1 MLSERILLR
10 KDDAPI
16 YSLCAADS
24 RYKHRAVCLVWSIAT
39 AESQGMP
46 QSTWSDSKSD
56 KTFSVGEL
64 AGVAQIA
71 VVLAILADNA
81 RIVSSGLFELDV
93 GADLFGNGCRVF
105 P

>member
-1 MLSERILLR
+1 MTLQFAALALLASVTNIGRLAQFCALSLL
-10 KDDAPI
+10 KV
-16 YSLCAADS
+16 
-24 RYKHRAVCLVWSIAT
+24 RACLKTLDLIARMTRFSI
-39 AESQGMP
+39 
-46 QSTWSDSKSD
+46 SK
-56 KTFSVGEL
+56 F

-93 GADLFGNGCRVF
+93 GADFFGNGCRVF

>member
-1 MLSERILLR
+1 MTLQLAALALLAPVTNIGRLAQFGALSLQ
-10 KDDAPI
+10 KVGA
-16 YSLCAADS
+16 
-24 RYKHRAVCLVWSIAT
+24 CLKALGLIARV
-39 AESQGMP
+39 ARLP
-46 QSTWSDSKSD
+46 
-56 KTFSVGEL
+56 VGEL

-81 RIVSSGLFELDV
+81 RIVSSGLLELDM

>member
-1 MLSERILLR
+1 MALQFAALALLASVTNIGRLAQFCALSLL
-10 KDDAPI
+10 KV
-16 YSLCAADS
+16 
-24 RYKHRAVCLVWSIAT
+24 RACLKTLDLIARV
-39 AESQGMP
+39 ARLP
-46 QSTWSDSKSD
+46 
-56 KTFSVGEL
+56 VGEL

-93 GADLFGNGCRVF
+93 GADFFGNGCRVF